1 MTTVRPAVG
10 TSSTNATTTITIP
23 TEPREPVTKS
33 WILGSY
39 VGILLV
45 EEYVK
50 EILACIS
57 CNWGTIQS
65 SIGSVVSPSLF
76 ATLQSAG
83 EGGYGVA
90 TVYPV
95 VQAVGDAITS
105 SAGTSVAWVKS
116 RSRSKAMKT
125 WMRAL
130 CKFMT
135 KPGGRRRTVRG
146 DT

>member
-1 MTTVRPAVG
+1 MNV
-10 TSSTNATTTITIP
+10 TTTITIP
-23 TEPREPVTKS
+23 TEPRELVTKS
-33 WILGSY
+33 WTLGSY

-76 ATLQSAG
+76 ATLQSTG
-83 EGGYGVA
+83 EGGYAVA

-116 RSRSKAMKT
+116 RSRSKA
-125 WMRAL
+125 
-130 CKFMT
+130 
-135 KPGGRRRTVRG
+135 
-146 DT
+146 